1 MDLNNIKFIETDT
14 DSIKQHIITVYEGLT
29 GRTLALADPVR
40 LFLCSLASIIGEQRN
55 LIDYLTRQN
64 MLVFAEGIFLDI
76 IGMLVGTARL
86 QASAATTTVR
96 FTLSAA
102 QQSAVIIP
110 KGIRITPDGSL
121 MFATTEVAQIKPGTL
136 SVDVPAA
143 CQTAGELGNGYLPGE
158 LSRLVDPLP
167 FLPTVANTTTTNGG
181 ADTEA
186 DDDYRDR
193 IEDAP
198 GQFSVAGPDDAYI
211 YHAKSAHASIG
222 DVSVDSPTGNEGKV
236 FIYVLLKTGKPA
248 SQEILDAVNAVCND
262 KRIRPLT
269 DRVYVKAPTV
279 VPYNVRGAFY
289 IDAANASRA
298 TAIQADVDK
307 ALEDYVA
314 WQRGALGRDINPSE
328 LIHRIIQA
336 GAKRVDITEPAF
348 TQLLA
353 SQVAGEQEVKLTLGG
368 LEDA

>member
-14 DSIKQHIITVYEGLT
+14 DSIKQHIITVYEALT

-64 MLVFAEGIFLDI
+64 MLAFAEGVFLDI
-76 IGMLVGTARL
+76 LGMLVGTERL
-86 QASAATTTVR
+86 PASAAVTTVR
-96 FTLSAA
+96 FTLSAP
-102 QQSAVIIP
+102 QPSAVIIP
-110 KGIRITPDGSL
+110 KGTRVTPDGAL
-121 MFATTEVAQIKPGTL
+121 MFATTEVAQIAPGQLTA
-136 SVDVPAA
+136 DVVVA
-143 CQTAGELGNGYLPGE
+143 CQQAGELGNGYLPGE

-167 FLPTVANTTTTNGG
+167 YLPTVANTTTTNGG

-186 DDDYRDR
+186 DDDYRER
-193 IEDAP
+193 IEVAP

-211 YHAKSAHASIG
+211 YHAMSAHTSIG
-222 DVSVDSPTGNEGKV
+222 DVAVDSPEGNEGKV
-236 FIYVLLKTGKPA
+236 FIYVLLKSGKPA
-248 SQEILDAVNAVCND
+248 TAEILEAVNSTCND

-269 DRVYVKAPTV
+269 DRVFVKAPAV

-289 IDAANASRA
+289 IDANNASRA
-298 TAIQADVDK
+298 TAIREAVQQAVD
-307 ALEDYVA
+307 DYTA
-314 WQRGALGRDINPSE
+314 WQRAKLGRDINPSE

-336 GAKRVDITEPAF
+336 GAKRVELQEPAF
-348 TQLLA
+348 TKILA
-353 SQVAGEQEVKLTLGG
+353 SQVAGERTVNLTLGG